1 MAIDIEVVATSAVKK
16 IIAKTDYLM
25 PVIVDKDREPLWDGY
40 IYAYGDKTKSNSS
53 NIRRAPVQVKG
64 KIVENNDKIRNTY
77 SVSVSS
83 LKGYCLDGGVIYFV
97 VLMDGNGDNE
107 IVLYANLLP
116 YVINNYIKGIK
127 EGQKTVSIHLKNFP
141 IEKNEVENLVFN
153 FIRDRERQVLLRK
166 GENIS
171 LKDLAD
177 SIDLS
182 KIDLNFSF
190 TAIGYEDVD
199 TDPFSYLSK
208 HDTYCYA
215 YLPKLNAY
223 TVIEHIEKWDEA
235 RKRVECEISV
245 NGKVYYNVI
254 TQIQKSG
261 KRILQIGSCIKFIDD
276 KDGRNTIKFSIN
288 GSLNEMILGSE
299 LIIDMISA
307 KGIELDGKK
316 IQLDLNE
323 DELEKI
329 DLKSI
334 KAKLN
339 YLKLVKKMLDS
350 LGVKEDFECENI
362 TEKEEEYI
370 EMLIRAFLYNQTIG
384 FETDEK
390 IQPVVTLRI
399 CNLVLILDFKEQS
412 DGKYVISNFFDNDT
426 ECSAE
431 GIDGKLFPTSKYT
444 IIRAEDF
451 CKISNYDYEK
461 ARKSL
466 FAIEN
471 QGHLER
477 VNMHML
483 EMIKAFDSSNNNIFL
498 DEAERISVWLC
509 EKNNSDMYIVNF
521 LQICKRRGQLSDEN
535 IDKLL
540 ELEERNRDNL
550 QMMIGINILLENY
563 KFVEMKLK
571 KLVGAEKEA
580 FESYP
585 IYTLWKKRPKV

>member
-1 MAIDIEVVATSAVKK
+1 
-16 IIAKTDYLM
+16 M

-64 KIVENNDKIRNTY
+64 KIVENNDKIKNTY

>member
-25 PVIVDKDREPLWDGY
+25 PFIADKDREPLWDGY

-64 KIVENNDKIRNTY
+64 KIVENLDKIKNTY

-83 LKGYCLDGGVIYFV
+83 LKGYCQDGGVIYFV
-97 VLMDGNGDNE
+97 VLMDGNGENE

-127 EGQKTVSIHLKNFP
+127 KGQKTASIHLQKFP

-153 FIRDRERQVLLRK
+153 FLRDMDRQVLLRK
-166 GENIS
+166 GDNIS
-171 LKDLAD
+171 LEDLSD

-182 KIDLNFSF
+182 QIDLNFSF

-199 TDPFSYLSK
+199 VNPFSYLSK

-235 RKRVECEISV
+235 RKEVECEISV

-254 TQIQKSG
+254 MQIQKREE
-261 KRILQIGSCIKFIDD
+261 RILQIGSCIKFIDV

-323 DELEKI
+323 DQLEKI

-334 KAKLN
+334 KGKLN

-362 TEKEEEYI
+362 TEKEEQYI

-399 CNLVLILDFKEQS
+399 CNLVLILDFKEQP
-412 DGKYVISNFFDNDT
+412 DGKYVISDFFDKDT

-431 GIDGKLFPTSKYT
+431 GVDGKLFPTSKYT
-444 IIRAEDF
+444 IIKAEDF

-471 QGHLER
+471 PGHLER

-483 EMIKAFDSSNNNIFL
+483 EMIKAFDSSNNSIFL
-498 DEAERISVWLC
+498 DEAERIAVWLC
-509 EKNNSDMYIVNF
+509 EKNKSDMYIVNL

-550 QMMIGINILLENY
+550 QMMLGINILLENY

-571 KLVGAEKEA
+571 KLVGAKKEA

-585 IYTLWKKRPKV
+585 IYTLWKERQKV

>member
-1 MAIDIEVVATSAVKK
+1 MAIDIEVMATSAVKK
-16 IIAKTDYLM
+16 AIARTDYLV
-25 PVIVDKDREPLWDGY
+25 PVIADKDKEPLWDGH
-40 IYAYGDKTKSNSS
+40 IYAYGDGLKSNDSY
-53 NIRRAPVQVKG
+53 IGRAPVQLKG
-64 KIVENNDKIRNTY
+64 KIVKDCNEEKITY
-77 SVSVSS
+77 PISISN
-83 LKGYCLDGGVIYFV
+83 LKGYRLDGGIIYFV
-97 VLMDGNGDNE
+97 VIMEETGDNE
-107 IVLYANLLP
+107 TIFYVNLLP
-116 YVINNYIKGIK
+116 YVINNYIKMA
-127 EGQKTVSIHLKNFP
+127 EPNQKTVSVTLKRFP
-141 IEKNEVENLVFN
+141 KEKNEVENLVFN
-153 FIRDRERQVLLRK
+153 FLRDMDRQVLLRK
-166 GENIS
+166 GDNIS
-171 LKDLAD
+171 LEDLSD

-182 KIDLNFSF
+182 QIDLNFSF

-199 TDPFSYLSK
+199 VNPFSYLSK

-235 RKRVECEISV
+235 RKEVECEISV
-245 NGKVYYNVI
+245 DGKVYYNVI
-254 TQIQKSG
+254 SQIQKRDES
-261 KRILQIGSCIKFIDD
+261 ILQIGSCIEFIDV
-276 KDGRNTIKFSIN
+276 KDGGNTIKFSIN

-316 IQLDLNE
+316 IRLNLSE

-350 LGVKEDFECENI
+350 LGVKDDFECENI
-362 TEKEEEYI
+362 TEKEEQYI
-370 EMLIRAFLYNQTIG
+370 EMLIRAVLYNQTIG
-384 FETDEK
+384 FQTDEK

-412 DGKYVISNFFDNDT
+412 NGKYVISNFFDKDT

-431 GIDGKLFPTSKYT
+431 GIDGNLYPTSKYT
-444 IIRAEDF
+444 IIKMEDF
-451 CKISNYDYEK
+451 CKISNYDFEK
-461 ARKSL
+461 ARSSL

-471 QGHLER
+471 RVHLER

-483 EMIKAFDSSNNNIFL
+483 ELIKAFDYSKRKNFL
-498 DEAERISVWLC
+498 DEAEKIAVWLC
-509 EKNNSDMYIVNF
+509 EKDNSDMYMVNL
-521 LQICKRRGQLSDEN
+521 LQICKRKGQLSDDN

-585 IYTLWKKRPKV
+585 IYTLWKER